1 MNASNNL
8 AAPEKGEPK
17 VSHRAA
23 RESKGSRVWY
33 RPLNR
38 RRRAPVRN
46 VMPPESATFRWC
58 RPHHRVQPTPDRSA
72 MSDDVVVLRRY
83 HDEMSAQL
91 DAMVLEANGIPARVM
106 ADTGGGMI
114 PSMAIVFPVRLLV
127 RAGDATL
134 AAELL
139 DTPAADDADD

>member
-1 MNASNNL
+1 
-8 AAPEKGEPK
+8 
-17 VSHRAA
+17 
-23 RESKGSRVWY
+23 
-33 RPLNR
+33 
-38 RRRAPVRN
+38 
-46 VMPPESATFRWC
+46 
-58 RPHHRVQPTPDRSA
+58 

-83 HDEMSAQL
+83 HDEMSAQI
-91 DAMVLEANGIPARVM
+91 DALVLEANGIPARVM

-139 DTPAADDADD
+139 DTPAADDAID

>member
-1 MNASNNL
+1 
-8 AAPEKGEPK
+8 
-17 VSHRAA
+17 
-23 RESKGSRVWY
+23 
-33 RPLNR
+33 
-38 RRRAPVRN
+38 
-46 VMPPESATFRWC
+46 
-58 RPHHRVQPTPDRSA
+58 

-83 HDEMSAQL
+83 HDEMSAQI

-139 DTPAADDADD
+139 DTPAADDPED

>member
-1 MNASNNL
+1 
-8 AAPEKGEPK
+8 
-17 VSHRAA
+17 
-23 RESKGSRVWY
+23 
-33 RPLNR
+33 
-38 RRRAPVRN
+38 
-46 VMPPESATFRWC
+46 
-58 RPHHRVQPTPDRSA
+58 

-139 DTPAADDADD
+139 DTPAADDAED

>member
-1 MNASNNL
+1 
-8 AAPEKGEPK
+8 
-17 VSHRAA
+17 
-23 RESKGSRVWY
+23 
-33 RPLNR
+33 
-38 RRRAPVRN
+38 
-46 VMPPESATFRWC
+46 
-58 RPHHRVQPTPDRSA
+58 

-127 RAGDATL
+127 RADNATI

-139 DTPAADDADD
+139 DTPAESDADD

>member
-1 MNASNNL
+1 
-8 AAPEKGEPK
+8 
-17 VSHRAA
+17 
-23 RESKGSRVWY
+23 
-33 RPLNR
+33 
-38 RRRAPVRN
+38 
-46 VMPPESATFRWC
+46 
-58 RPHHRVQPTPDRSA
+58 

-127 RAGDATL
+127 RAGDATI
-134 AAELL
+134 ATELL
-139 DTPAADDADD
+139 DTPAGTDADD

>member
-1 MNASNNL
+1 
-8 AAPEKGEPK
+8 
-17 VSHRAA
+17 
-23 RESKGSRVWY
+23 
-33 RPLNR
+33 
-38 RRRAPVRN
+38 
-46 VMPPESATFRWC
+46 
-58 RPHHRVQPTPDRSA
+58 

-127 RAGDATL
+127 RADDATI

-139 DTPAADDADD
+139 DTPAESDADD

>member
-1 MNASNNL
+1 
-8 AAPEKGEPK
+8 
-17 VSHRAA
+17 
-23 RESKGSRVWY
+23 
-33 RPLNR
+33 
-38 RRRAPVRN
+38 
-46 VMPPESATFRWC
+46 
-58 RPHHRVQPTPDRSA
+58 

-114 PSMAIVFPVRLLV
+114 PSMALVFPVRLLV
-127 RAGDATL
+127 RADDATI

-139 DTPAADDADD
+139 DTPAESDADD